1 MYIFSTG
8 VYIFNPVKLKSLK
21 MLHITTIQTELFWED
36 KIANLNMFEEKIKN
50 ISTKKEIVILPEMF
64 TTGFSMNAATLAEKM
79 DGVTMQWMKRIC

>member
-1 MYIFSTG
+1 
-8 VYIFNPVKLKSLK
+8 